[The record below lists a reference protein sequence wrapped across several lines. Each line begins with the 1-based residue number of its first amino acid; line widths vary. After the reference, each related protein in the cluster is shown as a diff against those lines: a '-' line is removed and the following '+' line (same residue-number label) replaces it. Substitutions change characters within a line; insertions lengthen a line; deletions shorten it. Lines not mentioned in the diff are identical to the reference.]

1 MVMLFK
7 ITDLEYSYGDQCIL
21 KKQNINFK
29 EGHHLLISGPSG
41 CGKTTLMN
49 LMAGLLVPDSGNI
62 FFREKNL
69 CLMSEKQLDELR
81 AKNFG
86 FIFQKLHLISHL
98 NIDQNIEIGCPNRE
112 QNNLFNIINDLGLSE
127 KRKQKVRDLSLGEAQ
142 RVAIARSLIK
152 NPKVIFADE
161 PTSSLDDLNTSK
173 VMDLLFLQAKKN
185 NTSLVVSSHDFR
197 IKKFFTNV
205 IEL

>member
-1 MVMLFK
+1 MFMLFK
-7 ITDLEYSYGDQCIL
+7 ITDLEYSYGNQCIL

-29 EGHHLLISGPSG
+29 EGHHLLISGSSG

-62 FFREKNL
+62 FFKEKNL

-81 AKNFG
+81 AKYFG

-98 NIDQNIEIGCPNRE
+98 NIDQNIEIGCPNRQ

-161 PTSSLDDLNTSK
+161 PTSSLDDINTSK

-185 NTSLVVSSHDFR
+185 NTSLVVSSHDIR
-197 IKKFFTNV
+197 IKKCFTNV